1 MRSPQLRVGVLGAT
15 GAVGQHL
22 VARLAGHP
30 WFTVAELVAS
40 ARSAGRPYS
49 EAARWQLPSPIP
61 ERAGRLVVK
70 DLESDL
76 HCDLVLSAL
85 DSEAATAEASFAAAG
100 LPVVSNSSRHRLDE
114 DVALVIPEVN
124 PGHLGA
130 IPRQRERRG
139 FAKGMLV
146 TNPNCS
152 TVGLA
157 LVLKPLA
164 DAFGVTAVQV
174 VTMQAISGA
183 GLDGVSAFAIQDN
196 LIPYISGEEEKLE
209 AETKKILGDYGA
221 SGFAAAAI
229 AVSASCNRVAVR
241 DGHTESISVGL
252 SRPATHAQV
261 RRALEGFRGAVADL
275 HLPSAPPSP
284 ILFHVDPDRPQP
296 RLDRDLGDGM
306 AVAVGRLRECP
317 VLDWK
322 FTVLVHNMVR
332 GAAGAALLNAELL
345 VAQGLL

>member
-1 MRSPQLRVGVLGAT
+1 M
-15 GAVGQHL
+15 
-22 VARLAGHP
+22 
-30 WFTVAELVAS
+30 
-40 ARSAGRPYS
+40 
-49 EAARWQLPSPIP
+49 
-61 ERAGRLVVK
+61 VK

-114 DVALVIPEVN
+114 DVPLVIPEVN

-196 LIPYISGEEEKLE
+196 LIPYI
-209 AETKKILGDYGA
+209 
-221 SGFAAAAI
+221 
-229 AVSASCNRVAVR
+229 
-241 DGHTESISVGL
+241 
-252 SRPATHAQV
+252 
-261 RRALEGFRGAVADL
+261 
-275 HLPSAPPSP
+275 
-284 ILFHVDPDRPQP
+284 
-296 RLDRDLGDGM
+296 
-306 AVAVGRLRECP
+306 
-317 VLDWK
+317 
-322 FTVLVHNMVR
+322 
-332 GAAGAALLNAELL
+332 
-345 VAQGLL
+345 